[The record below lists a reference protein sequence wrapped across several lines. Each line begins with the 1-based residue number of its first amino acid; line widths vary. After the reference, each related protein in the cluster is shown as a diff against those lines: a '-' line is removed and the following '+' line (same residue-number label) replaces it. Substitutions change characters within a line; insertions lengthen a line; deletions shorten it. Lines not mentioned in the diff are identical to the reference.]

1 MSPIAWEELFYVPVV
16 DCPNRGGGACA
27 FVHTCVQYET
37 DDDGRIRVKEGS
49 A

>member
-1 MSPIAWEELFYVPVV
+1 MSPIAWEELLYVPVA
-16 DCPNRGGGACA
+16 DCPNGGGGACA

-37 DDDGRIRVKEGS
+37 ANGRIRVKKGS